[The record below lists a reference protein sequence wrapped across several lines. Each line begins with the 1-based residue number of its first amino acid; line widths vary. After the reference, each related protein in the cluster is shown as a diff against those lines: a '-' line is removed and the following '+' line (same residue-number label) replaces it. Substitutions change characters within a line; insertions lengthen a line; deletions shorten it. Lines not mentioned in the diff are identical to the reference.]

1 MKINKEELAA
11 SLAKDISRM
20 LLPKIKRVVREEV
33 DYTFSK
39 LLREYNS
46 GSKNMNSV
54 VDFKDDKGGR
64 VDANQIVA
72 ERKKEAREAVDRKLQ
87 EYYQNHQLHINDD
100 PYAQFIATA
109 EDPETDRKMQ
119 EQIQMSQPKKKLSE
133 ASQEDLADPMALDF
147 SEVVDRI

>member
-39 LLREYNS
+39 LLREYNN
-46 GSKNMNSV
+46 GSKNINSV

-72 ERKKEAREAVDRKLQ
+72 ERKREVREATQKRLE
-87 EYYQNHQLHINDD
+87 EYYKQNSDD
-100 PYAQFIATA
+100 PYAEFIATA
-109 EDPETDRKMQ
+109 EDPEEDAKIQ
-119 EQIQMSQPKKKLSE
+119 EQIQMSRPKKKLSE

>member
-39 LLREYNS
+39 LLREYNN

-72 ERKKEAREAVDRKLQ
+72 ERKREVREATQKRLE
-87 EYYQNHQLHINDD
+87 EYYKQNSDD
-100 PYAQFIATA
+100 PYAEFIAAA
-109 EDPETDRKMQ
+109 EDPEENAKIQ
-119 EQIQMSQPKKKLSE
+119 EQIQLSQPKKKLSE

-147 SEVVDRI
+147 SEVVDKI